1 MESRTLTKLMR
12 FTMSVVVLCAL
23 FPFLY
28 SQTTDTRVSDA
39 NKSWTSTAESLI
51 FNVNP
56 TRTTEFHSQSGNRT
70 VDRQNVESLGPDGH
84 YEPLFDVEK
93 ETIQTSPTT
102 GRTVVRT
109 FGRDGSGQ
117 RILTSVT
124 EENREDLGG
133 GNERVLRVTSNPDWD
148 GRLQIVRR
156 DVTDA
161 KKISA
166 DIRESKTTVFLSD
179 GTGVMAPSMQIR
191 QREQRGGDHTVNVQ
205 KSTLLLDGAGNW
217 QVNELK
223 ESTIEEKGNERTT
236 EESTSQLGP
245 DYKLRVVSSMLGK
258 ESQSSSVEKHNTV
271 ETYLLDIPGS
281 GSDGK
286 LHLTQRVSTVS
297 RWHSDGGKQTE
308 QQIEQLNLGDPN
320 AGLRLTIKGADSV
333 QLVPSGTHETRIINI
348 RDAAGSFGV
357 VSVETRKSDKVEPVR
372 VAIPPENK
380 SK

>member
-1 MESRTLTKLMR
+1 
-12 FTMSVVVLCAL
+12 
-23 FPFLY
+23 
-28 SQTTDTRVSDA
+28 
-39 NKSWTSTAESLI
+39 
-51 FNVNP
+51 
-56 TRTTEFHSQSGNRT
+56 
-70 VDRQNVESLGPDGH
+70 
-84 YEPLFDVEK
+84 
-93 ETIQTSPTT
+93 
-102 GRTVVRT
+102 
-109 FGRDGSGQ
+109 
-117 RILTSVT
+117 
-124 EENREDLGG
+124 
-133 GNERVLRVTSNPDWD
+133 VLRVTSNPDWD
-148 GRLQIVRR
+148 GRLQIARR

-223 ESTIEEKGNERTT
+223 ESTIDEKGNERTT
-236 EESTSQLGP
+236 KESTSQLGP

-333 QLVPSGTHETRIINI
+333 PLVPPGTHETRIINM

-372 VAIPPENK
+372 VDVPLEDK